1 MRGEGFLAEN
11 SKRLM
16 SIFPP
21 GQFWVFLTDLRE
33 PEDNSLQLAVAEAK
47 TLGSRE
53 QTTGP
58 SSSMVPI
65 IITSDSRRFEFVWQN
80 YVAYLVRNESFAQPD
95 KERPPVV
102 GAFLERKSSTFLRF
116 LEETTFATAVMQRPM
131 RHWEINCLNH
141 CIDVVSFDE
150 PIIRE
155 ISDSEDDILAKPH

>member
-1 MRGEGFLAEN
+1 
-11 SKRLM
+11 
-16 SIFPP
+16 
-21 GQFWVFLTDLRE
+21 
-33 PEDNSLQLAVAEAK
+33 
-47 TLGSRE
+47 
-53 QTTGP
+53 
-58 SSSMVPI
+58 MVPI